1 MSSRAES
8 QLSRNNQPRS
18 RAGPR
23 DGQAAPPHPEPA
35 SLAEALRA
43 GCDSCAQSLGL
54 STTET
59 AAKLPP

>member
-8 QLSRNNQPRS
+8 QLSRNNQPCP

-23 DGQAAPPHPEPA
+23 DGQAAPPNAEPA
-35 SLAEALRA
+35 SLAETLQV